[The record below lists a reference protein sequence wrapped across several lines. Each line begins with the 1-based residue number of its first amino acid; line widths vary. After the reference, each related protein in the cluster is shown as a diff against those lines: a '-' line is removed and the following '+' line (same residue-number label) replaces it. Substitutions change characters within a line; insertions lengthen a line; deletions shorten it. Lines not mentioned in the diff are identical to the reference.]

1 MIAEE
6 RRKIILERIQDNKS
20 VSVQEL
26 SKEFGITGVTIRRD
40 LDLLDQQG
48 LVKRSHGGAVIL
60 DQNVGVESGFEAR
73 RGRKMEI
80 KGGGGWGGGL
90 EAGEGA
96 RGGARN

>member
-48 LVKRSHGGAVIL
+48 LVKRSHGG
-60 DQNVGVESGFEAR
+60 R
-73 RGRKMEI
+73 RDWCK
-80 KGGGGWGGGL
+80 
-90 EAGEGA
+90 
-96 RGGARN
+96 N